1 VIWPRHHCQRKRCR
15 RHYACCACPTNVVRA
30 RIWGLSPRNPALPRV
45 EKCTPKKKM
54 RAEDALHLRGRLTR
68 HQKHTKTHTDTN
80 THTHRE
86 LLQMRNSDGTTPGA
100 NTAHAERYKI
110 AVPFFPT
117 SKILIAKLA
126 ANCTTRLQHR
136 CTSPSGAAQSVVQ
149 PAGCIAKAQ
158 LAARLAGLRPACCQ
172 KSRRLRGAGKSLQI
186 AAAPI
191 TQTLSTPREYTR
203 RLRTRTPAESSRRR
217 ICRK

>member
-1 VIWPRHHCQRKRCR
+1 MLRMPNKRRAGEDMGSFAPESRTTTGRKV
-15 RHYACCACPTNVVRA
+15 Y
-30 RIWGLSPRNPALPRV
+30 S
-45 EKCTPKKKM
+45 EKK
-54 RAEDALHLRGRLTR
+54 DAGRGRLALTR
-68 HQKHTKTHTDTN
+68 QAHASPKTHKNTHRHKH

-126 ANCTTRLQHR
+126 ANCTTRPQHR